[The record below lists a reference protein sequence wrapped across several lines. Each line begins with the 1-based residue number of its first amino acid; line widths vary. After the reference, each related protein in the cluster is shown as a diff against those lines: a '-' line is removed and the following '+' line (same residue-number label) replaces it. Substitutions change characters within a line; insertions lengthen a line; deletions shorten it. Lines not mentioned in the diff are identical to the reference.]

1 MAVSDAEAC
10 GTLPADGA
18 ALVAAFG
25 ALGEAPPS
33 AKLAAAPTSAYA
45 AAELQRLRDEQLSE
59 DKAFTFL
66 SMSMSSSMSKLTHQH
81 GVHVYVHVRVC
92 AK

>member
-1 MAVSDAEAC
+1 MRKWRPISHEMLASQ
-10 GTLPADGA
+10 
-18 ALVAAFG
+18 
-25 ALGEAPPS
+25 
-33 AKLAAAPTSAYA
+33 AAAASAYA

-59 DKAFTFL
+59 DKAFTFP
-66 SMSMSSSMSKLTHQH
+66 SMSMSSSMSKFHQHGVHVHQH